1 MSLFF
6 LLFQYYKAIVI
17 YPTPSYQSCWSLK
30 CLKLH
35 KIRRV
40 MLLTIYSYWSYKI
53 LPIKVST
60 MQRSLVFYNVWF
72 ILVIYVTD
80 YFFNHRK
87 IIIHEK
93 GEKKDYKW
101 FKVFSTIFFNKSL
114 NLKGAKIIL
123 ALEILVKIYQGCIS
137 GLVLRPLNVYK
148 IAVLKITQ
156 WGSYYF

>member
-1 MSLFF
+1 
-6 LLFQYYKAIVI
+6 
-17 YPTPSYQSCWSLK
+17 
-30 CLKLH
+30 
-35 KIRRV
+35 

-93 GEKKDYKW
+93 GEKK
-101 FKVFSTIFFNKSL
+101 
-114 NLKGAKIIL
+114 IIN
-123 ALEILVKIYQGCIS
+123 ASKC
-137 GLVLRPLNVYK
+137 LVLFSLISLWIWK
-148 IAVLKITQ
+148 GQKL
-156 WGSYYF
+156 F